1 MMTTPKAVLNDTA
14 ENIVRMSRDLT
25 YELAATTAAV
35 LDARDEKTRI
45 AKKFSTEI
53 KALEKRQRELIAEIH
68 SSGDTQLVMKF
79 GSSVSTERAM
89 AQSAPSGDEPEA
101 PETDDET
108 EAALDAT
115 H

>member
-1 MMTTPKAVLNDTA
+1 MMSNPTAVLNENA

-35 LDARDEKTRI
+35 LEAREEKTRV
-45 AKKFSTEI
+45 AKVFTAEI
-53 KALEKRQRELIAEIH
+53 KKLEKRQKELIVEIR

-89 AQSAPSGDEPEA
+89 AQSAPSDDEA
-101 PETDDET
+101 QPETDDET